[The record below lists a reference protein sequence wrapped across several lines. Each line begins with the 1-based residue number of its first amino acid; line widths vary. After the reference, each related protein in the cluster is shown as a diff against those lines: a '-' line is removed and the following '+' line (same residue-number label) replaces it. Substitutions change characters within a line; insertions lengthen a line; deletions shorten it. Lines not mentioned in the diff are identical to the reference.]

1 MIVPLSSSGKKKGKE
16 DLWIKKDDLIIL
28 DCVGMCML
36 ILKLSTLILGI
47 AISFIL
53 ELVEINIKFLIELYF
68 NRVIRPKAAP
78 YKNC

>member
-36 ILKLSTLILGI
+36 ILKLSILILSDLDYI
-47 AISFIL
+47 
-53 ELVEINIKFLIELYF
+53 
-68 NRVIRPKAAP
+68 
-78 YKNC
+78 